1 MIKIAITGKADKR
14 ILAYPLMRA
23 CSISGHTSV
32 VTDDAAYK
40 RLYAGKENYGEIED
54 IKINVL
60 FELTD
65 ETLKGIEEQAV
76 IDETEYLIVI
86 SDSYYPKDADHILML
101 CEQNCTF
108 LGNYIEDI
116 IDNQN
121 NNVTF
126 GTLTLFPHKIKAFVP
141 KEVHMHQITWKP
153 EHSMYLFQVEE
164 MRQLQ
169 PLKDKF
175 ITALLVN
182 AFAAPLNIKPASLNS
197 LLKRKRYAYMKKDNR
212 KEA

>member
-14 ILAYPLMRA
+14 ILIYPLMRA
-23 CSISGHTSV
+23 CSIAGRTSI

-40 RLYAGKENYGEIED
+40 RLYVGKDNYGEIED

-60 FELTD
+60 PVMTD
-65 ETLKGIEEQAV
+65 DMIKETEEQAV
-76 IDETEYLIVI
+76 INETEYLIFI
-86 SDSYYPKDADHILML
+86 SDSYYPKDAGHILML

-116 IDNQN
+116 IDEQN
-121 NNVTF
+121 NITF
-126 GTLTLFPHKIKAFVP
+126 GTLTLYPHKIKAFVP
-141 KEVHMHQITWKP
+141 KDVHMHQITWKP
-153 EHSMYLFQVEE
+153 EHSLYLFQVEE
-164 MRQLQ
+164 TRQLL

-175 ITALLVN
+175 ISAILVD
-182 AFAAPLNIKPASLNS
+182 AFAAPLNIKAASFYD
-197 LLKRKRYAYMKKDNR
+197 LLKRKRYTFMKKDNR

>member
-23 CSISGHTSV
+23 CSIAGRTSV
-32 VTDDAAYK
+32 ITDDAAYK
-40 RLYAGKENYGEIED
+40 RLYAGKENNGEIED

-60 FELTD
+60 PVITD
-65 ETLKGIEEQAV
+65 ELMKELEEEAV
-76 IDETEYLIVI
+76 TGEMEYLILI

-108 LGNYIEDI
+108 FGNYIEDI
-116 IDNQN
+116 IDDQ

-126 GTLTLFPHKIKAFVP
+126 GILTLYPHKIKAFVP

-153 EHSMYLFQVEE
+153 EHSLYLFQVEE
-164 MRQLQ
+164 MRQLL
-169 PLKDKF
+169 PLKDKY
-175 ITALLVN
+175 ISTLLVD
-182 AFAAPLNIKPASLNS
+182 AFAAPLNIKPASFNS
-197 LLKRKRYAYMKKDNR
+197 LLKRKRYTFMKKDNR